1 VRSFADYFD
10 RARRKRHAAGYERVG
25 VVSEGEADDL
35 IRQVELFQA
44 WVIEEVDR
52 LRDRGSA

>member
-35 IRQVELFQA
+35 IRQVELFQV
-44 WVIEEVDR
+44 WVTKEVER
-52 LRDRGSA
+52 LRDRAKA